1 MITILVKSVEAE
13 AIDEDGFR
21 VLVDGNLPS
30 SMTEEQAKLDLW
42 QGSIAPS
49 PRLYKWFGGNRDRWD
64 DFLDGYFTELDAN
77 SFALTELFQKLT
89 GERLTL
95 LYASRDA
102 RYNTAV
108 ALKIYLEG
116 ND

>member
-1 MITILVKSVEAE
+1 M
-13 AIDEDGFR
+13 
-21 VLVDGNLPS
+21 
-30 SMTEEQAKLDLW
+30 LDLW
-42 QGSIAPS
+42 QGSLAPS

-64 DFLDGYFTELDAN
+64 GFLDGYFTELDAN
-77 SFALTELFQKLT
+77 SLALTELFQKLT